1 MEVEWWRIVL
11 IIVLII
17 MSAFFSGL
25 NLGYLGLD
33 PKYLELLQIGPFESK
48 HDEKL
53 AAYAKKILPL
63 RKRGNLLLSTILL
76 GNIAVNSALAIL
88 MAEFTSGLVG
98 LVISTFIIV
107 IVGEIV
113 P

>member
-1 MEVEWWRIVL
+1 MVDWWRPLVMVIL
-11 IIVLII
+11 IC

-48 HDEKL
+48 HDEQL
-53 AAYAKKILPL
+53 ARYAKKILPL

-88 MAEFTSGLVG
+88 MAEFTSGLLG

-107 IVGEIV
+107 IVGEII

>member
-1 MEVEWWRIVL
+1 MLLAVRIPL
-11 IIVLII
+11 MILCITL
-17 MSAFFSGL
+17 SAIFSGL

-33 PKYLELLQIGPFESK
+33 PKYLELLTIGPFESK
-48 HDEKL
+48 QDEKL
-53 AAYAKKILPL
+53 AKLAKTILPL
-63 RKRGNLLLSTILL
+63 RTRGNLLLSTILL

-88 MAEFTSGLVG
+88 MAGFTSGIVG
-98 LVISTFIIV
+98 LLVSTFIIV